1 MGARQSFY
9 VESLGESSTT
19 SASEQV
25 KTTLTFTPD
34 ANSDYWLIASGA
46 FTCSSTTDN
55 HEGQVDLWHNE
66 ASTALF
72 YQAGQVKE
80 PSSPQDWIA
89 FFGIAKLSFGA
100 SPGAAEHRRPVL
112 VVARGD
118 TTKIK
123 DVRVLVIK
131 ADAADKYAESSDAGH
146 HHQHVVSDEDD
157 ADLHAG
163 HTGDYLVIA
172 SAVRASDVNGAA
184 MRARL
189 NYVTGSLTWGD
200 KAWYCK
206 DDFDNQA
213 FAVMEK
219 LTLSNASKTFRL
231 EYRSESGTL
240 CYIQH
245 ARILALRLDA
255 FDNSYFASNHSLQNT
270 TQATD
275 QDFLTL
281 TATPLAL
288 SHAIIAVGSYN
299 TVSTSVSA
307 YLNVAKDGSSLAEVN
322 REAPNTAGYQ
332 DAGLAQRE
340 TLAAV
345 STTWKWRARAETA
358 GTTVNVA
365 GLAIAVLQLEATPA
379 AARRRYMALAG

>member
-1 MGARQSFY
+1 MRARQGFY
-9 VESLGESSTT
+9 LESLAEASTT

-72 YQAGQVKE
+72 YPAGQRQE

-100 SPGAAEHRRPVL
+100 SPGQQNIDIQYWSSHS
-112 VVARGD
+112 GD

-131 ADAADKYAESSDAGH
+131 ADAADAETLTQDTTTSTSYQTKTTLTFTPA
-146 HHQHVVSDEDD
+146 S
-157 ADLHAG
+157 
-163 HTGDYLVIA
+163 TGDYLMIA
-172 SAVRASDVNGAA
+172 SAVRASDANTQA

-206 DDFDNQA
+206 DDFDNQ
-213 FAVMEK
+213 
-219 LTLSNASKTFRL
+219 
-231 EYRSESGTL
+231 
-240 CYIQH
+240 
-245 ARILALRLDA
+245 
-255 FDNSYFASNHSLQNT
+255 
-270 TQATD
+270 
-275 QDFLTL
+275 
-281 TATPLAL
+281 
-288 SHAIIAVGSYN
+288 
-299 TVSTSVSA
+299 
-307 YLNVAKDGSSLAEVN
+307 
-322 REAPNTAGYQ
+322 
-332 DAGLAQRE
+332 
-340 TLAAV
+340 
-345 STTWKWRARAETA
+345 
-358 GTTVNVA
+358 
-365 GLAIAVLQLEATPA
+365 
-379 AARRRYMALAG
+379 

>member
-19 SASEQV
+19 SATEQV

-55 HEGQVDLWHNE
+55 HEGQVDLWHPE
-66 ASTALF
+66 ASAALF

-80 PSSPQDWIA
+80 ASSPQDWIA
-89 FFGIAKLSFGA
+89 FFGIAKLSFAA
-100 SPGAAEHRRPVL
+100 SPGQQNIDVQYWSSHS
-112 VVARGD
+112 GD
-118 TTKIK
+118 TTRIK
-123 DVRVLVIK
+123 DVRILVIK
-131 ADAADKYAESSDAGH
+131 ADAADEYAESLTQDTTTSTSYQTKTTLTFTPAT
-146 HHQHVVSDEDD
+146 
-157 ADLHAG
+157 
-163 HTGDYLVIA
+163 TGDYLVIA
-172 SAVRASDVNGAA
+172 SAVRAGDANGAA

-189 NYVTGSLTWGD
+189 NYVTGSLTYGD

-219 LTLSNASKTFRL
+219 LNLANASKTFRL

-288 SHAIIAVGSYN
+288 SHAIVAVGAYN

-307 YLNVAKDGSSLAEVN
+307 YLNVAKDGSSLAEVV
-322 REAPNTAGYQ
+322 REAPNTAGWQ
-332 DAGLAQRE
+332 DAGLAQQQA
-340 TLAAV
+340 LSAV

-358 GTTVNVA
+358 GTTVNV
-365 GLAIAVLQLEATPA
+365 GNLAIAVLQLEATPT
-379 AARRRYMALAG
+379 AARRRYMALAA

>member
-1 MGARQSFY
+1 MEQRERPGIAVTTRLLTARIPSSASARQRH
-9 VESLGESSTT
+9 VAAARRRRRQDTTPSTSYQT
-19 SASEQV
+19 
-25 KTTLTFTPD
+25 KTTLTFTP
-34 ANSDYWLIASGA
+34 A
-46 FTCSSTTDN
+46 T
-55 HEGQVDLWHNE
+55 
-66 ASTALF
+66 
-72 YQAGQVKE
+72 
-80 PSSPQDWIA
+80 
-89 FFGIAKLSFGA
+89 
-100 SPGAAEHRRPVL
+100 
-112 VVARGD
+112 
-118 TTKIK
+118 
-123 DVRVLVIK
+123 
-131 ADAADKYAESSDAGH
+131 
-146 HHQHVVSDEDD
+146 
-157 ADLHAG
+157 
-163 HTGDYLVIA
+163 TGDYLVIA
-172 SAVRASDVNGAA
+172 SAVRASDANGAA

-219 LTLSNASKTFRL
+219 LTLANASQTFRL

-288 SHAIIAVGSYN
+288 SHAIIPVGSYN

-307 YLNVAKDGSSLAEVN
+307 YFNVAKDGSSLAEVV
-322 REAPNTAGYQ
+322 REAPNTAGWQ

-340 TLAAV
+340 TPAAV
-345 STTWKWRARAETA
+345 STTWKWQARAETS
-358 GTTVNVA
+358 GTAVNVA
-365 GLAIAVLQLEATPA
+365 GLAIAVLQLEVTAVRRPVLDVDVLLTGRGGEAELGDAEERDPVLR
-379 AARRRYMALAG
+379 AARLLDLTGLVEQRRRTFVVPEIDLALVIVGGAGAPTTSSSWTTCRRTRSPASAGPSKPPARPFYTSRPTRPSSDPSSRRSPS